1 MGLPGPEYLFNLHQ
15 TILGLVGIVLIVL
28 LSLKLIL
35 KEILDI
41 VRQFRKR

>member
-1 MGLPGPEYLFNLHQ
+1 MRLPGPEYLFNLHQ
-15 TILGLVGIVLIVL
+15 TILELVGIVLIVL